1 MILAKIVVKSI
12 VDFFILIS
20 LVDIGEVSTEIII
33 GVVIVSVN
41 LIVLPLVEILLGV
54 IQSWLKH
61 KFPNHADRI
70 DEIFKHATKQLKKKI
85 EDKTKKDDKD
95 KE

>member
-1 MILAKIVVKSI
+1 
-12 VDFFILIS
+12 
-20 LVDIGEVSTEIII
+20 
-33 GVVIVSVN
+33 
-41 LIVLPLVEILLGV
+41 V

-70 DEIFKHATKQLKKKI
+70 DEIFKHVTKQFKKKI
-85 EDKTKKDDKD
+85 KDKTKKDDKD

>member
-33 GVVIVSVN
+33 GV
-41 LIVLPLVEILLGV
+41 
-54 IQSWLKH
+54 
-61 KFPNHADRI
+61 
-70 DEIFKHATKQLKKKI
+70 DEIFKHATKQFKKKI